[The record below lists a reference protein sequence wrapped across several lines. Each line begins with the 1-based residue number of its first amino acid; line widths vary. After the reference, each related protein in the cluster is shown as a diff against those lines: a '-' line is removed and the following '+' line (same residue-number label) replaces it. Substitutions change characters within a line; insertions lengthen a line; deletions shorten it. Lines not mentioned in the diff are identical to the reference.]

1 MNELET
7 MQVIK
12 IISKPQKVWSRK
24 EVLSKP
30 SPIPMKNGIYARMAI
45 LDSIINNTVSL
56 QNIEK
61 QH

>member
-12 IISKPQKVWSRK
+12 IISNPQKVWSRK

-30 SPIPMKNGIYARMAI
+30 SPIPMKNGIYAWFLNPLR
-45 LDSIINNTVSL
+45 L
-56 QNIEK
+56 
-61 QH
+61 